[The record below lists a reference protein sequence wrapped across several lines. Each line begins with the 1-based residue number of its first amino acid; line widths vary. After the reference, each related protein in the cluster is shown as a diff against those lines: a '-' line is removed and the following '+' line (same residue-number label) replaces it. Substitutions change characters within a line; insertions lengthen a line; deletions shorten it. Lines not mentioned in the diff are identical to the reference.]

1 MLRVKILT
9 ATENRQKF
17 KTSIVVFRT
26 FLLYEGTE
34 KKKRYERNILC
45 VPSVEKRIV
54 KIYDLYS

>member
-17 KTSIVVFRT
+17 ETSILVFRT

-34 KKKRYERNILC
+34 EKKDMKEIFYVFPPLKREL
-45 VPSVEKRIV
+45 
-54 KIYDLYS
+54 